1 MIRENKKR
9 KGRERAESVLSGW
22 KKSICILA
30 AVLTAACFLGS
41 CGPEPGPGESTG
53 ALFGQGQLSEESSKP
68 GAQSPLS
75 SMQPGGEA
83 GSTAGPA
90 GGNTAASVGA
100 AGEIQDAAQNGVS
113 NQGTDSAMSAGIHGT
128 VTKMD
133 GEKLAELEA
142 YLNDESSYGF
152 LLSSYEQPQ
161 EIDLNQVFYA
171 GAGFEQKG
179 VTEKEKKLLVERM
192 PVKEITTPVIKLGEE
207 DVEAL
212 LKQKTGLSHESF
224 LHPLGDLE
232 EWAHIGRYKSWY
244 TLNADTNRKQILCTD
259 AWEQGDQVIIHYQLG
274 EPVIY
279 PLQEDP
285 EGSAGT
291 DQSSKAE
298 SSGTAETAAAFTD
311 TAETAAEADTLAE
324 SADAAAT
331 AADEGVTAESADAAA
346 TAADAGVTAESA
358 DAAETA
364 AEADTLAESADTA
377 ATAADAGV
385 TAESADTAG
394 TAAELADTT
403 ETSAETGTAAE
414 ADKGGEE
421 PTAFYKPFYEARL
434 KKNAGVWQ
442 FCSNILWVQKD
453 LIEAQSYLAE
463 LDDEG
468 EVLFAPF
475 YPDTAVSGNADVT
488 FGLVRQHALLA
499 VLDPMEEGNI
509 RTNLTFKSVEAVDF
523 TDYNADG
530 CQDILT
536 VCSYTRTGSDGKKES
551 GIREARVYTG
561 RKDGFPVL
569 NSKKTEEVNKNVRR
583 LDITDITQYLTG
595 KSDGNTKKY
604 NSWKEAFA
612 DRIRHT
618 DKNEYDGFALIH
630 LNDDRVPELVQAG
643 ATSAKGA
650 TIVVYKNGSLQETW
664 LNRRSF
670 RYLEYEN
677 LLYSASGM
685 ENLHFDSFYSI
696 TGGQLGLS
704 VQGYYGN
711 KEFARVRYD
720 EQGQEIYSYFWDGGE
735 VSRSGYSDGIMFV
748 FDLSR
753 AKTCGEGENILTA
766 EEMLEKLK

>member
-1 MIRENKKR
+1 MKKENKKGTGQD
-9 KGRERAESVLSGW
+9 KAKSILSRW
-22 KKSICILA
+22 KKSICVFA

-41 CGPEPGPGESTG
+41 CGPEPGPGESAG
-53 ALFGQGQLSEESSKP
+53 ALFGEGQPLEESSKP
-68 GAQSPLS
+68 EAQSSQS
-75 SMQPGGEA
+75 SVQPGVEA
-83 GSTAGPA
+83 GNTAGSA

-100 AGEIQDAAQNGVS
+100 AGEMPDAAQNGVS
-113 NQGTDSAMSAGIHGT
+113 GQGSDSALSAGIRGT
-128 VTKMD
+128 VSKMD
-133 GEKLAELEA
+133 SGKLAELEA
-142 YLNDESSYGF
+142 YLNEESSYGF

-179 VTEKEKKLLVERM
+179 ITEKERKLLLERM
-192 PVKEITTPVIKLGEE
+192 PVKEITMPVNKVREE

-212 LKQKTGLSHESF
+212 LKQKTGLSHEEF

-232 EWAHIGRYKSWY
+232 EWAHIGRYNSWY
-244 TLNADTNRKQILCTD
+244 TLNAETNRKQILCTD
-259 AWEQGDQVIIHYQLG
+259 AWEQGDQVIVHYQLG
-274 EPVIY
+274 KPVIH
-279 PLQEDP
+279 PLPEDP
-285 EGSAGT
+285 KESSGTEKSGRAEKTTGTEKTAGT
-291 DQSSKAE
+291 DKPSKTEKSSEAE
-298 SSGTAETAAAFTD
+298 FSGTSETTAAYAGTAETAADANMAAGIAD
-311 TAETAAEADTLAE
+311 TAETAAEADT
-324 SADAAAT
+324 
-331 AADEGVTAESADAAA
+331 
-346 TAADAGVTAESA
+346 
-358 DAAETA
+358 AAEIAGTA
-364 AEADTLAESADTA
+364 DTIAEADID
-377 ATAADAGV
+377 
-385 TAESADTAG
+385 
-394 TAAELADTT
+394 
-403 ETSAETGTAAE
+403 
-414 ADKGGEE
+414 EE
-421 PTAFYKPFYEARL
+421 KTTAFYRPFYEARL
-434 KKNAGVWQ
+434 KKTTDGWQ

-475 YPDTAVSGNADVT
+475 FPDTAVSGNADVS
-488 FGLVRQHALLA
+488 FGLVRRHALLA
-499 VLDPMEEGNI
+499 LLDPMEEGNI
-509 RTNLTFKSVEAVDF
+509 RTDLTFEGVDAVDF

-536 VCSYTRTGSDGKKES
+536 VCRYTRTGSDS
-551 GIREARVYTG
+551 RRTNGIREARVYTG
-561 RKDGFPVL
+561 QKEGFPVL
-569 NSKKTEEVNKNVRR
+569 NLKKTEEVNKNVHT

-595 KSDGNTKKY
+595 ESDGSTKKY

-618 DKNEYDGFALIH
+618 DKNEYDGFALIY

-650 TIVVYKNGSLQETW
+650 TVVVYKNGSLQETW

-711 KEFARVRYD
+711 KEFARIRYD
-720 EQGQEIYSYFWDGGE
+720 EKGQEIYNYFWDGGE

>member
-1 MIRENKKR
+1 M
-9 KGRERAESVLSGW
+9 
-22 KKSICILA
+22 
-30 AVLTAACFLGS
+30 
-41 CGPEPGPGESTG
+41 P
-53 ALFGQGQLSEESSKP
+53 
-68 GAQSPLS
+68 
-75 SMQPGGEA
+75 
-83 GSTAGPA
+83 
-90 GGNTAASVGA
+90 
-100 AGEIQDAAQNGVS
+100 DAAQNGVS
-113 NQGTDSAMSAGIHGT
+113 GQGSDSTLPAGIRGT
-128 VTKMD
+128 VSKMD
-133 GEKLAELEA
+133 SGKLAELEA
-142 YLNDESSYGF
+142 YLNEESSYGF

-179 VTEKEKKLLVERM
+179 ITEKERKLLLERM
-192 PVKEITTPVIKLGEE
+192 PVKEITIPVNKVREE

-212 LKQKTGLSHESF
+212 LKQKTGLSHEEF

-232 EWAHIGRYKSWY
+232 EWAHIGRYNSWY
-244 TLNADTNRKQILCTD
+244 TLNAETNRKQILCTD
-259 AWEQGDQVIIHYQLG
+259 AWEQGDQVIVHYQLG
-274 EPVIY
+274 KPVIH
-279 PLQEDP
+279 PLPEDP
-285 EGSAGT
+285 EEPSGTEKTAGT
-291 DQSSKAE
+291 DKSSKTEKSSEAE
-298 SSGTAETAAAFTD
+298 LSGTAETTAAYAGTAQTTAD
-311 TAETAAEADTLAE
+311 ADMAAEIAGTAETSADASMAAETAGTAQTTADADIAAEIAGTAETAAEADT
-324 SADAAAT
+324 
-331 AADEGVTAESADAAA
+331 
-346 TAADAGVTAESA
+346 
-358 DAAETA
+358 AAETA
-364 AEADTLAESADTA
+364 GTADTIAEADID
-377 ATAADAGV
+377 
-385 TAESADTAG
+385 
-394 TAAELADTT
+394 
-403 ETSAETGTAAE
+403 
-414 ADKGGEE
+414 EE
-421 PTAFYKPFYEARL
+421 KTTAFYRPFYEARL
-434 KKNAGVWQ
+434 KKTTDGWQ

-475 YPDTAVSGNADVT
+475 FPDTAVSGNADVS
-488 FGLVRQHALLA
+488 FGLVRRHALLA
-499 VLDPMEEGNI
+499 LLDPMEEGNI
-509 RTNLTFKSVEAVDF
+509 RTDLTFEGVDAVDF

-536 VCSYTRTGSDGKKES
+536 VCRYTRTGSDSRRTS
-551 GIREARVYTG
+551 GVREARVYTG
-561 RKDGFPVL
+561 QKEGFPVL
-569 NSKKTEEVNKNVRR
+569 NLKKTEEVNKNVHT

-595 KSDGNTKKY
+595 ESDGSTKKY

-618 DKNEYDGFALIH
+618 DKNEYDGFALIY

-650 TIVVYKNGSLQETW
+650 TVVVYKNGSLQETW

-711 KEFARVRYD
+711 KEFARIRYD
-720 EQGQEIYSYFWDGGE
+720 EKGQEIYNYFWDGGE

>member
-1 MIRENKKR
+1 MKKENKKGTGQD
-9 KGRERAESVLSGW
+9 KAKSILSGW
-22 KKSICILA
+22 KKSICVFA

-41 CGPEPGPGESTG
+41 CGPEPGPGESAG
-53 ALFGQGQLSEESSKP
+53 ALFGEGQPLEESSKP
-68 GAQSPLS
+68 EAQSSQS
-75 SMQPGGEA
+75 SVQPGVEA
-83 GSTAGPA
+83 GNTAGSA

-100 AGEIQDAAQNGVS
+100 AGEMPDAAQNGVS
-113 NQGTDSAMSAGIHGT
+113 GQGSDRALSAGIRGT
-128 VTKMD
+128 ISKMD
-133 GEKLAELEA
+133 SGKLAELEA
-142 YLNDESSYGF
+142 YLNEESSYGF

-179 VTEKEKKLLVERM
+179 ITEKERKLLLERM
-192 PVKEITTPVIKLGEE
+192 PVKEITMPVNKVREE

-212 LKQKTGLSHESF
+212 LKQKTGLSHEEF

-232 EWAHIGRYKSWY
+232 EWAHIGRYNSWY
-244 TLNADTNRKQILCTD
+244 TLNAETNRKQILCTD
-259 AWEQGDQVIIHYQLG
+259 AWEQGDQVIVHYQLG
-274 EPVIY
+274 KPVIH
-279 PLQEDP
+279 PLPEDP
-285 EGSAGT
+285 KESSEAEKSGRAEKTTGTEKTAGT
-291 DQSSKAE
+291 DKPSKTEKSSEAE
-298 SSGTAETAAAFTD
+298 LSGAAETTAAYAGTAQTTADAD
-311 TAETAAEADTLAE
+311 MAAEIAGTAQT
-324 SADAAAT
+324 SADA
-331 AADEGVTAESADAAA
+331 SM
-346 TAADAGVTAESA
+346 
-358 DAAETA
+358 AAETA
-364 AEADTLAESADTA
+364 GTADTIAEADIDVEKT
-377 ATAADAGV
+377 
-385 TAESADTAG
+385 
-394 TAAELADTT
+394 
-403 ETSAETGTAAE
+403 
-414 ADKGGEE
+414 
-421 PTAFYKPFYEARL
+421 TAFYRPFYEARL
-434 KKNAGVWQ
+434 KKTTDGWQ

-475 YPDTAVSGNADVT
+475 FPDTAVSGNADVS
-488 FGLVRQHALLA
+488 FGLVRRHALLA
-499 VLDPMEEGNI
+499 LLDPMEEGNI
-509 RTNLTFKSVEAVDF
+509 RTDLTFEGVDAVDF

-536 VCSYTRTGSDGKKES
+536 VCRYTRTGSDSRRTS
-551 GIREARVYTG
+551 GVREARVYTG
-561 RKDGFPVL
+561 QNEGFPVL
-569 NSKKTEEVNKNVRR
+569 NLKKTEEVNKNVHT

-595 KSDGNTKKY
+595 ESDGSTKKY

-612 DRIRHT
+612 DRIQHT
-618 DKNEYDGFALIH
+618 DKNEYDGFDLIY

-650 TIVVYKNGSLQETW
+650 TVVVYKNGSLQETW

-711 KEFARVRYD
+711 KEFARIRYD
-720 EQGQEIYSYFWDGGE
+720 EKGQEIYNYFWDGGE

>member
-1 MIRENKKR
+1 MKKENKKGTGQD
-9 KGRERAESVLSGW
+9 KAKSILSRW
-22 KKSICILA
+22 KKSICVFA

-41 CGPEPGPGESTG
+41 CGPEPGPGESAG
-53 ALFGQGQLSEESSKP
+53 ALFGEGQPLEESSKP
-68 GAQSPLS
+68 EAQSSQS
-75 SMQPGGEA
+75 SVQPGVEA
-83 GSTAGPA
+83 GNTAGSA

-100 AGEIQDAAQNGVS
+100 AGEMPDAAQNGVS
-113 NQGTDSAMSAGIHGT
+113 GQGSDSALSAGIRGT
-128 VTKMD
+128 VSKMD
-133 GEKLAELEA
+133 SGKLAELEA
-142 YLNDESSYGF
+142 YLNEESSYGF

-179 VTEKEKKLLVERM
+179 ITEKERKLLLERM
-192 PVKEITTPVIKLGEE
+192 PVKEITMPVNKVREE

-212 LKQKTGLSHESF
+212 LKQKTGLSHEEF

-232 EWAHIGRYKSWY
+232 EWAHIGRYNSWY
-244 TLNADTNRKQILCTD
+244 TLNAETNRKQILCTD
-259 AWEQGDQVIIHYQLG
+259 AWEQGDQVIVHYQLG
-274 EPVIY
+274 KPVIH
-279 PLQEDP
+279 PLPEDP
-285 EGSAGT
+285 KESSGTEKSGRAEKTTGTEKTAGT
-291 DQSSKAE
+291 DKPSKTEKSSEAE
-298 SSGTAETAAAFTD
+298 FSGTSETTAAYAGTAETAADANMAAEIAGTAD
-311 TAETAAEADTLAE
+311 TIAEADIDVEKT
-324 SADAAAT
+324 
-331 AADEGVTAESADAAA
+331 
-346 TAADAGVTAESA
+346 
-358 DAAETA
+358 
-364 AEADTLAESADTA
+364 
-377 ATAADAGV
+377 
-385 TAESADTAG
+385 
-394 TAAELADTT
+394 
-403 ETSAETGTAAE
+403 
-414 ADKGGEE
+414 
-421 PTAFYKPFYEARL
+421 TAFYRPFYEARL
-434 KKNAGVWQ
+434 KKTTDGWQ

-475 YPDTAVSGNADVT
+475 FPDTAVSGNADVS
-488 FGLVRQHALLA
+488 FGLVRRHALLA
-499 VLDPMEEGNI
+499 LLDPMEEGNI
-509 RTNLTFKSVEAVDF
+509 RTDLTFEGVDAVDF

-536 VCSYTRTGSDGKKES
+536 VCRYTRTGSDSRRTS
-551 GIREARVYTG
+551 GVREARVYTG
-561 RKDGFPVL
+561 QKEGFPVL
-569 NSKKTEEVNKNVRR
+569 NLKKTEEVNKNVHT

-595 KSDGNTKKY
+595 ESDGSTKKY

-618 DKNEYDGFALIH
+618 DKNEYDGFALIY

-650 TIVVYKNGSLQETW
+650 TVVVYKNGSLQETW

-720 EQGQEIYSYFWDGGE
+720 EKGQEIYNYFWDGGE

>member
-1 MIRENKKR
+1 MKKENKKGTGQD
-9 KGRERAESVLSGW
+9 KAKSILSRW
-22 KKSICILA
+22 KKSICVFA

-41 CGPEPGPGESTG
+41 CGPEPGPGESAG
-53 ALFGQGQLSEESSKP
+53 ALFGEGQPLEESPKP
-68 GAQSPLS
+68 EAQSSQS
-75 SMQPGGEA
+75 SVQPGVEA
-83 GSTAGPA
+83 GNTAGSA

-100 AGEIQDAAQNGVS
+100 AGEMPDAAQNGVS
-113 NQGTDSAMSAGIHGT
+113 GQGSDSALSAGIRGT
-128 VTKMD
+128 VSKMD
-133 GEKLAELEA
+133 SGKLAELEA
-142 YLNDESSYGF
+142 YLNEESSYGF

-179 VTEKEKKLLVERM
+179 ITEKERKLLLERM
-192 PVKEITTPVIKLGEE
+192 PVKEITMPVNKVREE

-212 LKQKTGLSHESF
+212 LKQKTGLSHEEF

-232 EWAHIGRYKSWY
+232 EWAHIGRYNSWY
-244 TLNADTNRKQILCTD
+244 TLNAETNRKQILCTD
-259 AWEQGDQVIIHYQLG
+259 AWEQGDQVIVHYQLG
-274 EPVIY
+274 KPVIH
-279 PLQEDP
+279 PLPEDP
-285 EGSAGT
+285 EEPSGTDKPSKTEKSSEAELSGAAETTAAYAGT
-291 DQSSKAE
+291 AQTTADADMAAE
-298 SSGTAETAAAFTD
+298 IAGTAQT
-311 TAETAAEADTLAE
+311 
-324 SADAAAT
+324 SADA
-331 AADEGVTAESADAAA
+331 SM
-346 TAADAGVTAESA
+346 
-358 DAAETA
+358 AAETA
-364 AEADTLAESADTA
+364 GTADTIAEADIDVEKT
-377 ATAADAGV
+377 
-385 TAESADTAG
+385 
-394 TAAELADTT
+394 
-403 ETSAETGTAAE
+403 
-414 ADKGGEE
+414 
-421 PTAFYKPFYEARL
+421 TAFYRPFYEARL
-434 KKNAGVWQ
+434 KKTTDGWQ

-475 YPDTAVSGNADVT
+475 FPDTAVSGNADVS
-488 FGLVRQHALLA
+488 FGLVRRHALLA
-499 VLDPMEEGNI
+499 LLDPMEEGNI
-509 RTNLTFKSVEAVDF
+509 RTDLTFEGVDAVDF

-536 VCSYTRTGSDGKKES
+536 VCRYTRTGSDS
-551 GIREARVYTG
+551 RRTNGIREARVYTG
-561 RKDGFPVL
+561 QKEGFPVL
-569 NSKKTEEVNKNVRR
+569 NLKKTEEVNKNVHT

-595 KSDGNTKKY
+595 ESDGSTKKY

-618 DKNEYDGFALIH
+618 DKNEYDGFALIY

-650 TIVVYKNGSLQETW
+650 TVVVYKNGSLQETW

-720 EQGQEIYSYFWDGGE
+720 EKGQEIYNYFWDGGE

>member
-1 MIRENKKR
+1 MKKENKKGTGQD
-9 KGRERAESVLSGW
+9 KAKSILSRW
-22 KKSICILA
+22 KKSICVFA

-41 CGPEPGPGESTG
+41 CGPEPGPGESAG
-53 ALFGQGQLSEESSKP
+53 ALFGEGQPLEESPKP
-68 GAQSPLS
+68 EAQSSQS
-75 SMQPGGEA
+75 SVQPGVEA
-83 GSTAGPA
+83 GNTAGSA

-100 AGEIQDAAQNGVS
+100 AGEMPDAAQNGVS
-113 NQGTDSAMSAGIHGT
+113 GQGSDSALSAGIRGT
-128 VTKMD
+128 VSKMD
-133 GEKLAELEA
+133 SGKLAELEA
-142 YLNDESSYGF
+142 YLNEESSYGF

-179 VTEKEKKLLVERM
+179 ITEKERKLLLERM
-192 PVKEITTPVIKLGEE
+192 PVKEITMPVNKVREE

-212 LKQKTGLSHESF
+212 LKQKTGLSHEEF

-232 EWAHIGRYKSWY
+232 EWAHIGRYNSWY
-244 TLNADTNRKQILCTD
+244 TLNAETNRKQILCTD
-259 AWEQGDQVIIHYQLG
+259 AWEQGDQVIVHYQLG
-274 EPVIY
+274 KPVIH
-279 PLQEDP
+279 PLPEDP
-285 EGSAGT
+285 KESSGTEKSGRAEKTTGTEKTAGT
-291 DQSSKAE
+291 DKPSKTEKSSEAE
-298 SSGTAETAAAFTD
+298 FSGTSETTAAYAGTAETAADANMAAEIAG
-311 TAETAAEADTLAE
+311 TAETATDANMAAEIAGTADTIAEADI
-324 SADAAAT
+324 
-331 AADEGVTAESADAAA
+331 DEEKT
-346 TAADAGVTAESA
+346 
-358 DAAETA
+358 
-364 AEADTLAESADTA
+364 
-377 ATAADAGV
+377 
-385 TAESADTAG
+385 
-394 TAAELADTT
+394 
-403 ETSAETGTAAE
+403 
-414 ADKGGEE
+414 
-421 PTAFYKPFYEARL
+421 TAFYRPFYEARL
-434 KKNAGVWQ
+434 KKTTDGWQ

-475 YPDTAVSGNADVT
+475 FPDTAVSGNADVS
-488 FGLVRQHALLA
+488 FGLVRRHALLA
-499 VLDPMEEGNI
+499 LLDPMEEGNI
-509 RTNLTFKSVEAVDF
+509 RTDLTFEGVDAVDF

-536 VCSYTRTGSDGKKES
+536 VCRYTRTGSDS
-551 GIREARVYTG
+551 RRTNGIREARVYTG
-561 RKDGFPVL
+561 QKEGFPVL
-569 NSKKTEEVNKNVRR
+569 NLKKTEEVNKNVHT

-595 KSDGNTKKY
+595 ESDGSTKKY

-618 DKNEYDGFALIH
+618 DKNEYDGFALIY

-650 TIVVYKNGSLQETW
+650 TVVVYKNGSLQETW

-720 EQGQEIYSYFWDGGE
+720 EKGQEIYNYFWDGGE

-753 AKTCGEGENILTA
+753 AKICGEGENILTA

>member
-1 MIRENKKR
+1 MKKENKKGTGQD
-9 KGRERAESVLSGW
+9 KAKSILSRW
-22 KKSICILA
+22 KKSICVFA

-41 CGPEPGPGESTG
+41 CGPEPGPGESAG
-53 ALFGQGQLSEESSKP
+53 ALFGEGQPLEESPKP
-68 GAQSPLS
+68 EAQSSQS
-75 SMQPGGEA
+75 SVQPGVEA
-83 GSTAGPA
+83 GNTAGSA

-100 AGEIQDAAQNGVS
+100 AGEMPDAAQNGVS
-113 NQGTDSAMSAGIHGT
+113 GQGSDSALSAGIRGT
-128 VTKMD
+128 VSKMD
-133 GEKLAELEA
+133 SGKLAELEA
-142 YLNDESSYGF
+142 YFNEESSYGF

-179 VTEKEKKLLVERM
+179 ITEKERKLLLERM
-192 PVKEITTPVIKLGEE
+192 PVKEITMPVNKVREE

-212 LKQKTGLSHESF
+212 LKQKTGLSHEEF

-232 EWAHIGRYKSWY
+232 EWAHIGRYNSWY
-244 TLNADTNRKQILCTD
+244 TLNAETNRKQILCTD
-259 AWEQGDQVIIHYQLG
+259 AWEQGDQVIVHYQLG
-274 EPVIY
+274 KPVIH
-279 PLQEDP
+279 PLPEDP
-285 EGSAGT
+285 EEPSGTDKPSKTEKSSEAELSGAAETTAAYAGT
-291 DQSSKAE
+291 AQTTADADMAAE
-298 SSGTAETAAAFTD
+298 IAGTAQT
-311 TAETAAEADTLAE
+311 
-324 SADAAAT
+324 SADA
-331 AADEGVTAESADAAA
+331 SM
-346 TAADAGVTAESA
+346 
-358 DAAETA
+358 AAETA
-364 AEADTLAESADTA
+364 GTADTIAEADIDVEKT
-377 ATAADAGV
+377 
-385 TAESADTAG
+385 
-394 TAAELADTT
+394 
-403 ETSAETGTAAE
+403 
-414 ADKGGEE
+414 
-421 PTAFYKPFYEARL
+421 TAFYRPFYEARL
-434 KKNAGVWQ
+434 KKTTDGWQ

-475 YPDTAVSGNADVT
+475 FPDTAVSGNADVS
-488 FGLVRQHALLA
+488 FGLVRRHALLA
-499 VLDPMEEGNI
+499 LLDPMEEGNI
-509 RTNLTFKSVEAVDF
+509 RTDLTFEGVDAVDF

-536 VCSYTRTGSDGKKES
+536 VCRYTRTGSDS
-551 GIREARVYTG
+551 RRTNGIREARVYTG
-561 RKDGFPVL
+561 QKEGFPVL
-569 NSKKTEEVNKNVRR
+569 NLKKTEEVNKNVHT

-595 KSDGNTKKY
+595 ESDGSTKKY

-618 DKNEYDGFALIH
+618 DKNEYDGFALIY

-650 TIVVYKNGSLQETW
+650 TVVVYKNGSLQETW

-720 EQGQEIYSYFWDGGE
+720 EKGKEIYNYFWDGGE

>member
-1 MIRENKKR
+1 MKKENKKGTGQD
-9 KGRERAESVLSGW
+9 KAKSILSRW
-22 KKSICILA
+22 KKSICVFA

-41 CGPEPGPGESTG
+41 CGPEPGPGESAG
-53 ALFGQGQLSEESSKP
+53 ALFGEGQPLEESPKP
-68 GAQSPLS
+68 EAQSSQS
-75 SMQPGGEA
+75 SVQPGVEA
-83 GSTAGPA
+83 GNTAGSA

-100 AGEIQDAAQNGVS
+100 AGEMPDAAQNGVS
-113 NQGTDSAMSAGIHGT
+113 GQGSDSALSAGIRGT
-128 VTKMD
+128 VSKMD
-133 GEKLAELEA
+133 SGKLAELEA
-142 YLNDESSYGF
+142 YLNEESSYGF

-179 VTEKEKKLLVERM
+179 ITEKERKLLLERM
-192 PVKEITTPVIKLGEE
+192 PVKEITMPVNKVREE

-212 LKQKTGLSHESF
+212 LKQKTGLSHEEF

-232 EWAHIGRYKSWY
+232 EWAHIGRYNSWY
-244 TLNADTNRKQILCTD
+244 TLNAETNRKQILCTD
-259 AWEQGDQVIIHYQLG
+259 AWEQGDQVIVHYQLG
-274 EPVIY
+274 KPVIH
-279 PLQEDP
+279 PLPEDP
-285 EGSAGT
+285 
-291 DQSSKAE
+291 KE
-298 SSGTAETAAAFTD
+298 SSGTEKSGRAEKTTGTEKNAGTDKPSKTEKSSEAEFSGTSETTAAYAG
-311 TAETAAEADTLAE
+311 TAETSADASMAAEIAGTADTIAEADI
-324 SADAAAT
+324 
-331 AADEGVTAESADAAA
+331 DEEKT
-346 TAADAGVTAESA
+346 
-358 DAAETA
+358 
-364 AEADTLAESADTA
+364 
-377 ATAADAGV
+377 
-385 TAESADTAG
+385 
-394 TAAELADTT
+394 
-403 ETSAETGTAAE
+403 
-414 ADKGGEE
+414 
-421 PTAFYKPFYEARL
+421 TAFYRPFYEARL
-434 KKNAGVWQ
+434 KKTTDGWQ

-475 YPDTAVSGNADVT
+475 FPDTAVSGNADVS
-488 FGLVRQHALLA
+488 FGLVRRHALLA
-499 VLDPMEEGNI
+499 LLDPMEEGNI
-509 RTNLTFKSVEAVDF
+509 RTDLTFEGVDAVDF

-536 VCSYTRTGSDGKKES
+536 VCRYTRTGSDS
-551 GIREARVYTG
+551 RRTNGIREARVYTG
-561 RKDGFPVL
+561 QKEGFPVL
-569 NSKKTEEVNKNVRR
+569 NLKKTEEVNKNVHT

-595 KSDGNTKKY
+595 ESDGSTKKY

-618 DKNEYDGFALIH
+618 DKNEYDGFALIY

-650 TIVVYKNGSLQETW
+650 TVVVYKNGSLQETW

-720 EQGQEIYSYFWDGGE
+720 EKGKEIYNYFWDGGE

>member
-1 MIRENKKR
+1 MKKENKKGTGQD
-9 KGRERAESVLSGW
+9 KAKSILSRW
-22 KKSICILA
+22 KKSICVFA

-41 CGPEPGPGESTG
+41 CGPEPGPGESAG
-53 ALFGQGQLSEESSKP
+53 ALFGEGQPLEESSKP
-68 GAQSPLS
+68 EAQSSQS
-75 SMQPGGEA
+75 SVQPGVEA
-83 GSTAGPA
+83 GNTAGSA

-100 AGEIQDAAQNGVS
+100 AGEMPDAAQNGVS
-113 NQGTDSAMSAGIHGT
+113 GQGSDSALSAGIRGT
-128 VTKMD
+128 VSKMD
-133 GEKLAELEA
+133 SGKLAELEA
-142 YLNDESSYGF
+142 YLNEESSYGF

-179 VTEKEKKLLVERM
+179 ITEKERKLLLERM
-192 PVKEITTPVIKLGEE
+192 PVKEITMPVNKVREE

-212 LKQKTGLSHESF
+212 LKQKTGLSHEEF

-232 EWAHIGRYKSWY
+232 EWAHIGRYNSWY
-244 TLNADTNRKQILCTD
+244 TLNAETNRKQILCTD
-259 AWEQGDQVIIHYQLG
+259 AWEQGDQVIVHYQLG
-274 EPVIY
+274 KPVIH
-279 PLQEDP
+279 PLPEDP
-285 EGSAGT
+285 KESSGTEKTAGT
-291 DQSSKAE
+291 DKSSKTEKSSEAE
-298 SSGTAETAAAFTD
+298 LSGTAETTAAYAGTAQTTADADMAAEIAGTAQTSADADTAAEIAD
-311 TAETAAEADTLAE
+311 TAETAAEADT
-324 SADAAAT
+324 
-331 AADEGVTAESADAAA
+331 
-346 TAADAGVTAESA
+346 
-358 DAAETA
+358 AAETA
-364 AEADTLAESADTA
+364 GTADTIAEADID
-377 ATAADAGV
+377 
-385 TAESADTAG
+385 
-394 TAAELADTT
+394 
-403 ETSAETGTAAE
+403 
-414 ADKGGEE
+414 EE
-421 PTAFYKPFYEARL
+421 KTTAFYRPFYEARL
-434 KKNAGVWQ
+434 KKTTDGWQ

-475 YPDTAVSGNADVT
+475 FPDTSVSGNADVS
-488 FGLVRQHALLA
+488 FGLVRRHALLA
-499 VLDPMEEGNI
+499 LLDPMEEGNI
-509 RTNLTFKSVEAVDF
+509 RTDLTFEGVDAVDF

-536 VCSYTRTGSDGKKES
+536 VCRYTRTGSDS
-551 GIREARVYTG
+551 RRTNGIREARVYTG
-561 RKDGFPVL
+561 QKEGFPVL
-569 NSKKTEEVNKNVRR
+569 NLKKTEEVNKNVHT

-595 KSDGNTKKY
+595 ESDGSTKKY

-618 DKNEYDGFALIH
+618 DKNEYDGFALIY

-650 TIVVYKNGSLQETW
+650 TVVVYKNGSLQETW

-720 EQGQEIYSYFWDGGE
+720 EKGKEIYNYFWDGGE

>member
-1 MIRENKKR
+1 M
-9 KGRERAESVLSGW
+9 
-22 KKSICILA
+22 
-30 AVLTAACFLGS
+30 
-41 CGPEPGPGESTG
+41 P
-53 ALFGQGQLSEESSKP
+53 
-68 GAQSPLS
+68 
-75 SMQPGGEA
+75 
-83 GSTAGPA
+83 
-90 GGNTAASVGA
+90 
-100 AGEIQDAAQNGVS
+100 DAAQNGVS
-113 NQGTDSAMSAGIHGT
+113 SQGSDSALSAGIRGT
-128 VTKMD
+128 VSKMD
-133 GEKLAELEA
+133 SGKLAELEA
-142 YLNDESSYGF
+142 YLNEESSYGF

-179 VTEKEKKLLVERM
+179 ITEKERKLLLERM
-192 PVKEITTPVIKLGEE
+192 PVKEITMPVNKVREE

-212 LKQKTGLSHESF
+212 LKQKTGLSHEEF

-232 EWAHIGRYKSWY
+232 EWAHIGRYNSWY
-244 TLNADTNRKQILCTD
+244 TLNAETNRKQILCTD
-259 AWEQGDQVIIHYQLG
+259 AWEQGDQVIVHYQLG
-274 EPVIY
+274 KPVIH
-279 PLQEDP
+279 PLPEDP
-285 EGSAGT
+285 KESSGTEKSGRAEKTTGTEKTAGT
-291 DQSSKAE
+291 DKPSKTEKSSEAE
-298 SSGTAETAAAFTD
+298 FSGTSETTAAYAGTAETAGAADTAAEIAGTAETAADANMAAEIAD
-311 TAETAAEADTLAE
+311 TAETAAEADT
-324 SADAAAT
+324 
-331 AADEGVTAESADAAA
+331 
-346 TAADAGVTAESA
+346 
-358 DAAETA
+358 AAETA
-364 AEADTLAESADTA
+364 GTADTIAEADIDVEKT
-377 ATAADAGV
+377 
-385 TAESADTAG
+385 
-394 TAAELADTT
+394 
-403 ETSAETGTAAE
+403 
-414 ADKGGEE
+414 
-421 PTAFYKPFYEARL
+421 TAFYRPFYEARL
-434 KKNAGVWQ
+434 KKTTDGWQ

-475 YPDTAVSGNADVT
+475 FPDTAVSGNADVS
-488 FGLVRQHALLA
+488 FGLVRRHALLA
-499 VLDPMEEGNI
+499 LLDPMEEGNI
-509 RTNLTFKSVEAVDF
+509 RTDLTFEGVDAVDF

-536 VCSYTRTGSDGKKES
+536 VCRYTRTGSDS
-551 GIREARVYTG
+551 RRTNGIREARVYTG
-561 RKDGFPVL
+561 QKEGFPVL
-569 NSKKTEEVNKNVRR
+569 NLKKTEEVNKNVHT

-595 KSDGNTKKY
+595 ESDGSTKKY

-618 DKNEYDGFALIH
+618 DKNEYDGFALIY

-650 TIVVYKNGSLQETW
+650 TVVVYKNGSLQETW

-711 KEFARVRYD
+711 KEFARIRYD
-720 EQGQEIYSYFWDGGE
+720 EKGQEIYNYFWDGGE

>member
-1 MIRENKKR
+1 MKKENKKGTGQD
-9 KGRERAESVLSGW
+9 KAKSILSRW
-22 KKSICILA
+22 KKSICVFA

-41 CGPEPGPGESTG
+41 CGPEPGPGESAG
-53 ALFGQGQLSEESSKP
+53 ALFGEGQPLEESPKP
-68 GAQSPLS
+68 EAQSSQS
-75 SMQPGGEA
+75 SVQPGVEA
-83 GSTAGPA
+83 GNTAGSA

-100 AGEIQDAAQNGVS
+100 AGEMPDAAQNGVS
-113 NQGTDSAMSAGIHGT
+113 GQGSDSALSAGIRGT
-128 VTKMD
+128 VSKMD
-133 GEKLAELEA
+133 SGKLAELEA
-142 YLNDESSYGF
+142 YLNEESSYGF

-179 VTEKEKKLLVERM
+179 ITEKERKLLLERM
-192 PVKEITTPVIKLGEE
+192 PVKEITMPVNKVREE

-212 LKQKTGLSHESF
+212 LKQKTGLSHEEF

-232 EWAHIGRYKSWY
+232 EWAHIGRYNSWY
-244 TLNADTNRKQILCTD
+244 TLNAETNRKQILCTD
-259 AWEQGDQVIIHYQLG
+259 AWEQGDQVIVHYQLG
-274 EPVIY
+274 KPVIH
-279 PLQEDP
+279 PLPEDP
-285 EGSAGT
+285 KESSGTEKSGRAEKTTGTEKTAGT
-291 DQSSKAE
+291 DKPSKTEKSSEAE
-298 SSGTAETAAAFTD
+298 LSGAAETTAAYAGTAETAADANMAAEIAGTAQTTAD
-311 TAETAAEADTLAE
+311 EDTAAEIAGTAETAAEADT
-324 SADAAAT
+324 AT
-331 AADEGVTAESADAAA
+331 E
-346 TAADAGVTAESA
+346 
-358 DAAETA
+358 
-364 AEADTLAESADTA
+364 
-377 ATAADAGV
+377 
-385 TAESADTAG
+385 TAG
-394 TAAELADTT
+394 TADTI
-403 ETSAETGTAAE
+403 AE
-414 ADKGGEE
+414 ADIDVEKT
-421 PTAFYKPFYEARL
+421 TAFYRPFYEARL
-434 KKNAGVWQ
+434 KKTTDGWQ

-475 YPDTAVSGNADVT
+475 FPDTSVSGNADVS
-488 FGLVRQHALLA
+488 FGLVRRHALLA
-499 VLDPMEEGNI
+499 LLDPMEEGNI
-509 RTNLTFKSVEAVDF
+509 RTDLTFEGVDAVDF

-536 VCSYTRTGSDGKKES
+536 VCRYTRTGSDS
-551 GIREARVYTG
+551 RRTNGIREARVYTG
-561 RKDGFPVL
+561 QKEGFPVL
-569 NSKKTEEVNKNVRR
+569 NLKKTEEVNKNVHT

-595 KSDGNTKKY
+595 EPDGSTKKY

-612 DRIRHT
+612 DRIQHT
-618 DKNEYDGFALIH
+618 DKNEYDGFALIY

-650 TIVVYKNGSLQETW
+650 TVVVYKNGSLQETW

-720 EQGQEIYSYFWDGGE
+720 EKGQEIYNYFWDGGE

>member
-1 MIRENKKR
+1 MKKENKKGTGQD
-9 KGRERAESVLSGW
+9 KAKSILSRW
-22 KKSICILA
+22 KKSICVFA

-41 CGPEPGPGESTG
+41 CGPEPGPGESAG
-53 ALFGQGQLSEESSKP
+53 ALFGEGQPLEESSKP
-68 GAQSPLS
+68 EAQSSQS
-75 SMQPGGEA
+75 SVQPGVEA
-83 GSTAGPA
+83 GNTAGSA

-100 AGEIQDAAQNGVS
+100 AGEMPDAAQNGVS
-113 NQGTDSAMSAGIHGT
+113 GQGSDSALSAGIRGT
-128 VTKMD
+128 VSKMD
-133 GEKLAELEA
+133 SGKLAELEA
-142 YLNDESSYGF
+142 YLNEESSYGF

-179 VTEKEKKLLVERM
+179 ITEKERKLLLERM
-192 PVKEITTPVIKLGEE
+192 PVKEITMPVNKVREE

-212 LKQKTGLSHESF
+212 LKQKTGLSHEEF

-232 EWAHIGRYKSWY
+232 EWAHIGRYNSWY
-244 TLNADTNRKQILCTD
+244 TLNAETNRKQILCTD
-259 AWEQGDQVIIHYQLG
+259 AWEQGDQVIVHYQLG
-274 EPVIY
+274 KPVIH
-279 PLQEDP
+279 PLPEDP
-285 EGSAGT
+285 KESSGTEKSGRAEKTTGTEKTAGT
-291 DQSSKAE
+291 DKPSKTEKSSEAE
-298 SSGTAETAAAFTD
+298 LSGTAETTAAYAGTAQTTAD
-311 TAETAAEADTLAE
+311 ADIAAEIAGTAETAAEADT
-324 SADAAAT
+324 
-331 AADEGVTAESADAAA
+331 
-346 TAADAGVTAESA
+346 
-358 DAAETA
+358 AAETA
-364 AEADTLAESADTA
+364 GTADTIAEADID
-377 ATAADAGV
+377 
-385 TAESADTAG
+385 
-394 TAAELADTT
+394 
-403 ETSAETGTAAE
+403 
-414 ADKGGEE
+414 EE
-421 PTAFYKPFYEARL
+421 KTTAFYRPFYEARL
-434 KKNAGVWQ
+434 KKTTDGWQ

-475 YPDTAVSGNADVT
+475 FPDTAVSGNADVS
-488 FGLVRQHALLA
+488 FGLVRRHALLA
-499 VLDPMEEGNI
+499 LLDPMEEGNI
-509 RTNLTFKSVEAVDF
+509 RTDLTFEGVDAVDF

-536 VCSYTRTGSDGKKES
+536 VCRYTRTGSDS
-551 GIREARVYTG
+551 RRTNGIREARVYTG
-561 RKDGFPVL
+561 QKEGFPVL
-569 NSKKTEEVNKNVRR
+569 NLKKTEEVNKNVHT

-595 KSDGNTKKY
+595 ESDGSTKKY

-612 DRIRHT
+612 DRIQHT
-618 DKNEYDGFALIH
+618 DKNEYDGFALIY

-650 TIVVYKNGSLQETW
+650 TVVVYKNGSLQETW

-720 EQGQEIYSYFWDGGE
+720 EKGKEIYNYFWDGGE

>member
-1 MIRENKKR
+1 MKKENKKGTGQD
-9 KGRERAESVLSGW
+9 KAKSILSRW
-22 KKSICILA
+22 KKSICVFA

-41 CGPEPGPGESTG
+41 CGPEPGPGESAG
-53 ALFGQGQLSEESSKP
+53 ALFGEGQPLEESPKP
-68 GAQSPLS
+68 EAQSSQS
-75 SMQPGGEA
+75 SVQPGVEA
-83 GSTAGPA
+83 GNTAGSA

-100 AGEIQDAAQNGVS
+100 AGEMPDAAQNGVS
-113 NQGTDSAMSAGIHGT
+113 GQGSDSALSAGIRGT
-128 VTKMD
+128 VSKMD
-133 GEKLAELEA
+133 SGKLAELEA
-142 YLNDESSYGF
+142 YLNEESSYGF

-179 VTEKEKKLLVERM
+179 ITEKERKLLLERM
-192 PVKEITTPVIKLGEE
+192 PVKEITMPVNKVREE

-212 LKQKTGLSHESF
+212 LKQKTGLSHEEF

-232 EWAHIGRYKSWY
+232 EWAHIGRYNSWY
-244 TLNADTNRKQILCTD
+244 TLNAETNRKQILCTD
-259 AWEQGDQVIIHYQLG
+259 AWEQGDQVIVHYQLG
-274 EPVIY
+274 KPVIH
-279 PLQEDP
+279 PLPEDP
-285 EGSAGT
+285 
-291 DQSSKAE
+291 KE
-298 SSGTAETAAAFTD
+298 SSGTEKSGRAEKTTGTEKTAGTDKPSKTEKSSEAEFSGTSETTAAYAG
-311 TAETAAEADTLAE
+311 TAETAAEADT
-324 SADAAAT
+324 
-331 AADEGVTAESADAAA
+331 
-346 TAADAGVTAESA
+346 
-358 DAAETA
+358 AAETA
-364 AEADTLAESADTA
+364 GTADTIAEADID
-377 ATAADAGV
+377 
-385 TAESADTAG
+385 
-394 TAAELADTT
+394 
-403 ETSAETGTAAE
+403 
-414 ADKGGEE
+414 EE
-421 PTAFYKPFYEARL
+421 KTTAFYRPFYEARL
-434 KKNAGVWQ
+434 KKTTDGWQ

-475 YPDTAVSGNADVT
+475 FPDTAVSGNADVS
-488 FGLVRQHALLA
+488 FGLVRRHALLA
-499 VLDPMEEGNI
+499 LLDPMEEGNI
-509 RTNLTFKSVEAVDF
+509 RTDLTFEGVDAVDF

-536 VCSYTRTGSDGKKES
+536 VCRYTRTGSDS
-551 GIREARVYTG
+551 RRTNGIREARVYTG
-561 RKDGFPVL
+561 QKEGFPVL
-569 NSKKTEEVNKNVRR
+569 NLKKTEEVNKNVHT

-595 KSDGNTKKY
+595 ESDGSTKKY

-618 DKNEYDGFALIH
+618 DKNEYDGFALIY

-650 TIVVYKNGSLQETW
+650 TVVVYKNGSLQETW

-720 EQGQEIYSYFWDGGE
+720 EKGQEIYNYFWDGGE

>member
-1 MIRENKKR
+1 M
-9 KGRERAESVLSGW
+9 
-22 KKSICILA
+22 
-30 AVLTAACFLGS
+30 
-41 CGPEPGPGESTG
+41 P
-53 ALFGQGQLSEESSKP
+53 
-68 GAQSPLS
+68 
-75 SMQPGGEA
+75 
-83 GSTAGPA
+83 
-90 GGNTAASVGA
+90 
-100 AGEIQDAAQNGVS
+100 DAAQNGVS
-113 NQGTDSAMSAGIHGT
+113 GQGSDSALSAGIRGT
-128 VTKMD
+128 VSKMD
-133 GEKLAELEA
+133 SGKLAELEA
-142 YLNDESSYGF
+142 YLNEESSYGF

-179 VTEKEKKLLVERM
+179 ITEKERKLLLERM
-192 PVKEITTPVIKLGEE
+192 PVKEITMPVNKVREE

-212 LKQKTGLSHESF
+212 LKQKTGLSHEEF

-232 EWAHIGRYKSWY
+232 EWAHIGRYNSWY
-244 TLNADTNRKQILCTD
+244 TLNAETNRKQILCTD
-259 AWEQGDQVIIHYQLG
+259 AWEQGDQVIVHYQLG
-274 EPVIY
+274 KPVIH
-279 PLQEDP
+279 PLPEDP
-285 EGSAGT
+285 KESSGTEKSGRAEKTTGTEKTAGT
-291 DQSSKAE
+291 DKPSKTEKSSEAE
-298 SSGTAETAAAFTD
+298 FSGTSETTAAYAGTAETAGAADTAAEIAGTAETAADANMAAEIAD
-311 TAETAAEADTLAE
+311 TAETAAEADT
-324 SADAAAT
+324 
-331 AADEGVTAESADAAA
+331 
-346 TAADAGVTAESA
+346 
-358 DAAETA
+358 AAETA
-364 AEADTLAESADTA
+364 GTADTIAEADIDVEKT
-377 ATAADAGV
+377 
-385 TAESADTAG
+385 
-394 TAAELADTT
+394 
-403 ETSAETGTAAE
+403 
-414 ADKGGEE
+414 
-421 PTAFYKPFYEARL
+421 TAFYRPFYEARL
-434 KKNAGVWQ
+434 KKTTDGWQ

-475 YPDTAVSGNADVT
+475 FPDTAVSGNADVS
-488 FGLVRQHALLA
+488 FGLVRRHALLA
-499 VLDPMEEGNI
+499 LLDPMEEGNI
-509 RTNLTFKSVEAVDF
+509 RTDLTFEGVDAVDF

-536 VCSYTRTGSDGKKES
+536 VCRYTRTGSDS
-551 GIREARVYTG
+551 RRTNGIREARVYTG
-561 RKDGFPVL
+561 QKEGFPVL
-569 NSKKTEEVNKNVRR
+569 NLKKTEEVNKNVHT

-595 KSDGNTKKY
+595 ESDGSTKKY

-618 DKNEYDGFALIH
+618 DKNEYDGFALIY

-650 TIVVYKNGSLQETW
+650 TVVVYKNGSLQETW

-711 KEFARVRYD
+711 KEFARIRYD
-720 EQGQEIYSYFWDGGE
+720 EKGQEIYNYFWDGGE

>member
-1 MIRENKKR
+1 M
-9 KGRERAESVLSGW
+9 
-22 KKSICILA
+22 
-30 AVLTAACFLGS
+30 
-41 CGPEPGPGESTG
+41 P
-53 ALFGQGQLSEESSKP
+53 
-68 GAQSPLS
+68 
-75 SMQPGGEA
+75 
-83 GSTAGPA
+83 
-90 GGNTAASVGA
+90 
-100 AGEIQDAAQNGVS
+100 DAAQNGVS
-113 NQGTDSAMSAGIHGT
+113 GQGSDSALSAGIRGT
-128 VTKMD
+128 VSKMD
-133 GEKLAELEA
+133 SGKLAELEA
-142 YLNDESSYGF
+142 YLNEESSYGF

-179 VTEKEKKLLVERM
+179 ITEKERKLLLERM
-192 PVKEITTPVIKLGEE
+192 PVKEITMPVNKVREE

-212 LKQKTGLSHESF
+212 LKQKTGLSHEEF

-232 EWAHIGRYKSWY
+232 EWAHIGRYNSWY
-244 TLNADTNRKQILCTD
+244 TLNAETNRKQILCTD
-259 AWEQGDQVIIHYQLG
+259 AWEQGDQVIVHYQLG
-274 EPVIY
+274 KPVIH
-279 PLQEDP
+279 PLPEDP
-285 EGSAGT
+285 EESSEAEKSGRAEKTTGTEKTAGT
-291 DQSSKAE
+291 DKPSKTEKSSEAE
-298 SSGTAETAAAFTD
+298 FSGTSETTAAYAGTAQTTADADMAVEIAGTAQTSADANLAAEIAD
-311 TAETAAEADTLAE
+311 TAETAAEADT
-324 SADAAAT
+324 
-331 AADEGVTAESADAAA
+331 
-346 TAADAGVTAESA
+346 
-358 DAAETA
+358 AAETA
-364 AEADTLAESADTA
+364 GTADTIAEADIDVEKT
-377 ATAADAGV
+377 
-385 TAESADTAG
+385 
-394 TAAELADTT
+394 
-403 ETSAETGTAAE
+403 
-414 ADKGGEE
+414 
-421 PTAFYKPFYEARL
+421 TAFYRPFYEARL
-434 KKNAGVWQ
+434 KKTTDGWQ

-475 YPDTAVSGNADVT
+475 FPDTSVSGNADVS
-488 FGLVRQHALLA
+488 FGLVRRHALLA
-499 VLDPMEEGNI
+499 LLDPMEEGNI
-509 RTNLTFKSVEAVDF
+509 RTDLTFEGVDAVDF

-536 VCSYTRTGSDGKKES
+536 VCRYTRTGSDS
-551 GIREARVYTG
+551 RRTNGIREARVYTG
-561 RKDGFPVL
+561 QKEGFPVL
-569 NSKKTEEVNKNVRR
+569 NLKKTEEVNKNVHT

-595 KSDGNTKKY
+595 ESDGSTKKY

-612 DRIRHT
+612 DRIQHT
-618 DKNEYDGFALIH
+618 DKNEYDGFALIY

-650 TIVVYKNGSLQETW
+650 TVVVYKNGSLQETW

-720 EQGQEIYSYFWDGGE
+720 EKGKEIYNYFWDGGE

>member
-1 MIRENKKR
+1 MKKENKKGTGQD
-9 KGRERAESVLSGW
+9 KAKSILSRW
-22 KKSICILA
+22 KKSICVFA

-41 CGPEPGPGESTG
+41 CGPEPGPGESAG
-53 ALFGQGQLSEESSKP
+53 ALFGEGQPLEESSKP
-68 GAQSPLS
+68 EAQSSQS
-75 SMQPGGEA
+75 SVQPGVEA
-83 GSTAGPA
+83 GNTAGSA

-100 AGEIQDAAQNGVS
+100 AGEMPDAAQNGVS
-113 NQGTDSAMSAGIHGT
+113 GQGSDSALSAGIRGT
-128 VTKMD
+128 VSKMD
-133 GEKLAELEA
+133 SGKLAELEA
-142 YLNDESSYGF
+142 YLNEESSYGF

-179 VTEKEKKLLVERM
+179 ITEKERKLLLERM
-192 PVKEITTPVIKLGEE
+192 PVKEITMPVNKVREE

-212 LKQKTGLSHESF
+212 LKQKTGLSHEEF

-232 EWAHIGRYKSWY
+232 EWAHIGRYNSWY
-244 TLNADTNRKQILCTD
+244 TLNAETNRKQILCTD
-259 AWEQGDQVIIHYQLG
+259 AWEQGDQVIVHYQLG
-274 EPVIY
+274 KPVIH
-279 PLQEDP
+279 PLPEDP
-285 EGSAGT
+285 
-291 DQSSKAE
+291 KE
-298 SSGTAETAAAFTD
+298 SSGTEKSGRAEKTTGTEKTAGTDKPSKTEKSSEAEFSGTSETTAAYAGTAQTTADADMAAEIAD
-311 TAETAAEADTLAE
+311 TAQT
-324 SADAAAT
+324 SADEDT
-331 AADEGVTAESADAAA
+331 
-346 TAADAGVTAESA
+346 
-358 DAAETA
+358 AAETA
-364 AEADTLAESADTA
+364 GTADTIAEADIDVEKT
-377 ATAADAGV
+377 
-385 TAESADTAG
+385 
-394 TAAELADTT
+394 
-403 ETSAETGTAAE
+403 
-414 ADKGGEE
+414 
-421 PTAFYKPFYEARL
+421 TAFYRPFYEARL
-434 KKNAGVWQ
+434 KKTTDGWQ

-475 YPDTAVSGNADVT
+475 FPDTAVSGNADVS
-488 FGLVRQHALLA
+488 FGLVRRHALLA
-499 VLDPMEEGNI
+499 LLDPMEEGNI
-509 RTNLTFKSVEAVDF
+509 RTDLTFEGVDAVDF

-536 VCSYTRTGSDGKKES
+536 VCRYTRTGSDS
-551 GIREARVYTG
+551 RRTNGIREARVYTG
-561 RKDGFPVL
+561 QKEGFPVL
-569 NSKKTEEVNKNVRR
+569 NLKKTEEVNKNVHT

-595 KSDGNTKKY
+595 ESDGSTKKY

-618 DKNEYDGFALIH
+618 DKNEYDGFALIY

-650 TIVVYKNGSLQETW
+650 TVVVYKNGSLQETW

-711 KEFARVRYD
+711 KEFARIRYD
-720 EQGQEIYSYFWDGGE
+720 EKGQEIYNYFWDGGE